1 MFKKNYSNRRWTLD
15 FMKDFL
21 FLKKVLK
28 HFSKNNFFSWKDL
41 INAEKVNKDL
51 INIKKIKMN
60 KAKLKK
66 KKFILGT
73 ANFTQTYG
81 IQPTKYKL

>member
-1 MFKKNYSNRRWTLD
+1 MDIRFYERL
-15 FMKDFL
+15 L

-41 INAEKVNKDL
+41 INAEKVNKEL
-51 INIKKIKMN
+51 INLKKEKKMN
-60 KAKLKK
+60 KAKLK

-73 ANFTQTYG
+73 ANFHSNIWNTTNS
-81 IQPTKYKL
+81 YKL